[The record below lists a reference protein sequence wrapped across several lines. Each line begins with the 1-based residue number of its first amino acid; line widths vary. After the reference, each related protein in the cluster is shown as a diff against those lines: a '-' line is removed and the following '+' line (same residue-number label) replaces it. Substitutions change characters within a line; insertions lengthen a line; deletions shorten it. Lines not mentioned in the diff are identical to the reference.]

1 MLRIRL
7 LLLLTLCLPSVALAA
22 TLGASL
28 ERALI
33 TADPTDRLEV
43 IVSFHGEGGP
53 TDAQLATL
61 RDLGLPGRHLHM
73 LPIAGVLA
81 SPAQVDALLATDGVR
96 SLWLNEAMQLDNGDT
111 TALTGVKKLRT
122 DPNLR
127 TTMGLPVSGKG
138 IAILI
143 NDSGVDGNHPDLQ
156 FPTKTVQNV
165 YGGTN
170 LHAQDEMLPITWVE
184 GVPDT
189 DIGSG
194 HGTHVAGI
202 AGGTGAASGGRYAG
216 AAPGADMIGYGS
228 GAVLFILDTLGAFD
242 WALVNQFRYN
252 IRVINNSW
260 GSPGDMATPF
270 NPDDP
275 INIATKRLADRGI
288 VTVFSA
294 GNSGSLDSTISGN
307 YKKAPWVVTVANLL
321 KNGTLSGSS
330 SRGARSGGGEVT
342 IDGETFTWVDRP
354 NVAAPGTDIVS
365 TMSSTNALGTM
376 VEPRY
381 ARMSGTSMA
390 APHVAGV
397 VALVLEAN
405 PSLGWRE
412 VIEILEATATN
423 LPGYADWEVGAGMV
437 NAHAAVTTA
446 MERRDDFGLIQNLT
460 RDFNAVVHESPV
472 AGRAFELFFSPVALT
487 DVQSFEVP
495 EGMSTVIARANVP
508 ENTVALVLRDP
519 NGNRYGSAISLPLLG
534 SRVGVTA
541 PAVAGT
547 WTIEVRGIGAVS
559 GVVLDPLGLTNGMA
573 APGYV
578 DARVDYVRV
587 DGFTGLDDVA
597 GHPAQG
603 IIEHAVAMRLADGR
617 AGGVFD
623 PDAPVTRA
631 EAANYLVSG
640 NAVRQFRPTDGSDSL
655 FDVSGVDLAAAE
667 AVTAKGG
674 AVRDMV
680 HVQAPVLP
688 ATAEATFN
696 PAGTLARAEL
706 AYSLVQALG
715 LGPQA
720 AQVTAALADEPIT
733 VAYKDERIALAD
745 DASVPAQYRGYVQ
758 LALDLQ
764 LMDARF
770 SLTQDPFQAEPTI
783 HAHFNPDESVTRAG
797 YAWGAVN
804 FLDRF
809 RQGE

>member
-1 MLRIRL
+1 MFRFRL
-7 LLLLTLCLPSVALAA
+7 VLALALLLPSVALA
-22 TLGASL
+22 TTVGTSL
-28 ERALI
+28 EHKLDTVDASELI
-33 TADPTDRLEV
+33 EV
-43 IVSFHGEGGP
+43 IVSFDGEGGP

-61 RDLGLPGRHLHM
+61 RDLGLTGRYLHT

-81 SPAQVDALLATDGVR
+81 TPAQIESLRTAEGIR
-96 SLWLNEAMQLDNGDT
+96 SLWLNEALTLDNGET
-111 TALTGVKKLRT
+111 TALTGVKKLQT
-122 DPNLR
+122 DQNLR
-127 TTMGLPVSGKG
+127 TPMGLPVSGKG
-138 IAILI
+138 IGILI

-165 YGGTN
+165 YGGAN
-170 LHAQDEMLPITWVE
+170 LHAQDELLPITWVE

-202 AGGTGAASGGRYAG
+202 AGGTGAASGGRHAG

-275 INIATKRLADRGI
+275 INIATKRLADRGV

-294 GNSGSLDSTISGN
+294 GNSGSLDNTISGN
-307 YKKAPWVVTVANLL
+307 YKKAPWVVNVANLL

-342 IDGETFTWVDRP
+342 IDGDTFTWVDRP

-365 TMSSTNALGTM
+365 AMSTTNALGSM

-381 ARMSGTSMA
+381 ASMSGTSMA

-437 NAHAAVTTA
+437 NAHAAVAMA
-446 MERRDDFGLIQNLT
+446 MERRDDYGLVQNLT

-472 AGRAFELFFSPVALT
+472 AGQAFELFFSPLVLT

-495 EGMSTVIARANVP
+495 AGMSTVIARADVP
-508 ENTVALVLRDP
+508 ENTVALVLHDP

-534 SRVGVTA
+534 SRIGVTA

-559 GVVLDPLGLTNGMA
+559 GVVLDPLGVTNGTA

-578 DARVDYVRV
+578 NARVDYVRV
-587 DGFTGLDDVA
+587 DGFTGLDDVE

-603 IIEHAVAMRLADGR
+603 IIEHAVAMRLVDGR
-617 AGGVFD
+617 DSGVFE

-631 EAANYLVSG
+631 EVANYLVSG

-655 FDVSGVDLAAAE
+655 FDVSGTDLAAAE
-667 AVTAKGG
+667 AVSAKGG
-674 AVRDMV
+674 AVRDLA
-680 HVQAPVLP
+680 HAQAPVLP
-688 ATAEATFN
+688 AAAAATFN
-696 PAGTLARAEL
+696 PAGTLERAAF

-720 AQVTAALADEPIT
+720 AEVAAALADQPIT
-733 VAYKDERIALAD
+733 VAYKDERIEIAD
-745 DASVPAQYRGYVQ
+745 DSDVPAEYRGHVQ
-758 LALDLQ
+758 LALDLA
-764 LMDARF
+764 LLGARF
-770 SLTQDPFQAEPTI
+770 SLTQGPFELEPTV
-783 HAHFNPDESVTRAG
+783 HAHFHPTEVVSRAQ
-797 YAWGAVN
+797 YAFGAVN
-804 FLDRF
+804 YLDRF